1 MNSLIITKE
10 ITSNLK
16 NILFTLKIFSNNNEI
31 QIIVE
36 KKGNFITQEYT
47 RNLSLQQIHEIDDYF
62 KLFITLEEMLKE
74 LKERID
80 SSVSLNE
87 DKENLV
93 LSITIPTSK
102 HNQINFEIIKNEN
115 NSIDIFQTIEL
126 FNLKIQNLTNEIMKL
141 KEENSEI
148 KKECEKLLKENS
160 NLQLEKMQ
168 LNYLYEKLVKQFNEI
183 KKNLFKKNNFHWIND
198 EVDISNSSKFLKN
211 FPPNIVLNK
220 QPEKSYCLTN
230 GKNGHFIEFSFK
242 RIYYLKAIKIS
253 TSESE
258 CSLNSFN
265 IDIFDD
271 DGKKEEIGQF
281 SLDNKEFKE
290 FTIEKVCKKV
300 LLNLKDTRGNGG
312 GDYILIKRIDFNV
325 SD

>member
-126 FNLKIQNLTNEIMKL
+126 FNLKIQNLNNEIMKL

-160 NLQLEKMQ
+160 NLIIYM
-168 LNYLYEKLVKQFNEI
+168 
-183 KKNLFKKNNFHWIND
+183 KN
-198 EVDISNSSKFLKN
+198 
-211 FPPNIVLNK
+211 
-220 QPEKSYCLTN
+220 
-230 GKNGHFIEFSFK
+230 
-242 RIYYLKAIKIS
+242 
-253 TSESE
+253 
-258 CSLNSFN
+258 
-265 IDIFDD
+265 
-271 DGKKEEIGQF
+271 
-281 SLDNKEFKE
+281 
-290 FTIEKVCKKV
+290 
-300 LLNLKDTRGNGG
+300 
-312 GDYILIKRIDFNV
+312 
-325 SD
+325 